1 VTAQPSLVSKVRS
14 LPGPAR
20 VLFLGTFIN
29 KFGNFLAV
37 FLVLYLTARGYSA
50 GQAGI
55 ALGLVG
61 LGNAVGNAIG
71 GTVADNLGRRA
82 AIAISMFGCAALTAA
97 VPLVHGYAAVTTLVA
112 LVGVFAQLYRPASG
126 ALLLDVVPDEQRVIA
141 FAVYRLAINV
151 GMAAGPIVGGVLAGI
166 SFNSIF
172 VGDAISSAI
181 YGVLALTLLPET
193 SPKASVEEVET
204 RAGYR
209 QVLGDT
215 RFVLFLL
222 AMVAATFVYIQS
234 TATLP
239 LHVHDHGLSKA
250 TYGLLLGLN
259 ALLVVL
265 LELPLTHYL
274 ERRDATL
281 VIAAG
286 LVLLGAGFAF
296 TAAASTLTLL
306 VASVVVWTFAEMV
319 YTPMSSAHPGRF
331 APSWIRGRYQGA
343 YGFSHTIGATLGPAL
358 GGLLYAVEP
367 SLLWLTC
374 GLVGVGAAAL
384 VLAGRPERPAEPV
397 VEPVEEP
404 LPPVSAPVPA
414 PLAPAVEPPIVQA
427 TERRKDGRR

>member
-1 VTAQPSLVSKVRS
+1 MRAQPSLLTKVRT

-55 ALGLVG
+55 ALGVVG

-97 VPLVHGYAAVTTLVA
+97 VPLVHSYAGVTSLVA
-112 LVGVFAQLYRPASG
+112 LIGVFAQLYRPASG

-151 GMAAGPIVGGVLAGI
+151 GMAAGPIVGGILAGV
-166 SFNSIF
+166 SFNWIF
-172 VGDAISSAI
+172 IGDAISSAI

-193 SPKASVEEVET
+193 APKADAGEAEV
-204 RAGYR
+204 RVGYR
-209 QVLGDT
+209 QVLADV
-215 RFVLFLL
+215 RFTLFLV

-265 LELPLTHYL
+265 LELPLTHVL

-286 LVLLGAGFAF
+286 LVLLGAGFAL
-296 TAAASTLTLL
+296 TAAAATLALL
-306 VASVVVWTFAEMV
+306 VASVVVWTCAEMV

-331 APSWIRGRYQGA
+331 SPGNLRGRYQGA
-343 YGFSHTIGATLGPAL
+343 YGFSHTIGATLGPAI
-358 GGLLYAVEP
+358 GGLLYALDP
-367 SLLWLTC
+367 HLLWLCC
-374 GLVGVGAAAL
+374 GVVGAGAAAL
-384 VLAGRPERPAEPV
+384 VLAGRPVRPAV
-397 VEPVEEP
+397 AVEPADEP
-404 LPPVSAPVPA
+404 LPPTPVPVQA
-414 PLAPAVEPPIVQA
+414 PLAPAVEQPIVQA
-427 TERRKDGRR
+427 TERRRGRRL